1 MPKDLTEPS
10 PLPKARPTEVVKTSQ
25 ELTGAKRR
33 LINTARPVFWL
44 LFAINTVN
52 FLDRFLAVAVAPTLK
67 TEFHLTDANIG
78 ALSSAFI
85 LIYTLAALPLGLLAD
100 RASRARVV
108 SIGVSLWSVAS
119 GLTGVATG
127 LPLLFVTRAGVGIGE
142 ASYYPAGTA
151 LLSAY
156 YSLER
161 RARILSRWSSGQ
173 LVGVALAFAVSAGLS
188 ALLGPTVGW
197 RVAFLVSAIP
207 GFLLAALMWFVAD
220 GPRNAPAETS
230 SYAEEVNEELPPRH
244 QNLLPR
250 LHLKTAGG
258 VRATL
263 AEYRAQLEPRL
274 VAAAHD
280 LRLILRE
287 VAQIRTVWIVAA
299 LQALTFLIIT
309 PSVTFLPIY
318 LRSSNGP
325 FHLGETVTDGL
336 AGAVIIVGGLSGQ
349 LLGGNVAGLAGQAS
363 TWRTYSDGDSWLWT
377 GYTIVCGDAV
387 DSFAG
392 ALCSIRYHGRLDH
405 QSAGRPGSRLRAGCH
420 ARSYEGNR
428 SCPDAA
434 GRSSLRRRLVALGR
448 GRGLDRSRGTHRDFA
463 VHLRYSSACCVL
475 PSLDSLAS
483 ASTCR
488 RSAPIAAEMMCRGS
502 GRDRSQSA
510 IKQVAITALN
520 RYNECGN
527 CRGQNP
533 T

>member
-1 MPKDLTEPS
+1 VPKDLTEPA
-10 PLPKARPTEVVKTSQ
+10 PLPKARPTEVVKTSR
-25 ELTGAKRR
+25 EVTGAKRR

-108 SIGVSLWSVAS
+108 SIGVGLWSVAS

-161 RARILSRWSSGQ
+161 RARILSRWGSGQ

-207 GFLLAALMWFVAD
+207 GFLLAALMWFVAE
-220 GPRNAPAETS
+220 GPRNALAETS

-244 QNLLPR
+244 QSLLPR
-250 LHLKTAGG
+250 FQLK
-258 VRATL
+258 RADGLRAAL

-287 VAQIRTVWIVAA
+287 VTQIRTIWIVAA

-325 FHLGETVTDGL
+325 FHLGETLTDGL

-349 LLGGNVAGLAGQAS
+349 LLGGNVADWLGRRVPGGRILTATVGFGLAVPAYAVMLLTHSLVLFVLFGIIAVLLLNLPVGPILACAQDVTPGALRATALALTLLVGHLFGDVWSPWAVGAVS
-363 TWRTYSDGDSWLWT
+363 TALGEHIATSLLIFGIPALLCAAVVGFFGVRVYLSEVRSDSDGDK
-377 GYTIVCGDAV
+377 VEAP
-387 DSFAG
+387 AG
-392 ALCSIRYHGRLDH
+392 S
-405 QSAGRPGSRLRAGCH
+405 
-420 ARSYEGNR
+420 E
-428 SCPDAA
+428 
-434 GRSSLRRRLVALGR
+434 
-448 GRGLDRSRGTHRDFA
+448 
-463 VHLRYSSACCVL
+463 
-475 PSLDSLAS
+475 
-483 ASTCR
+483 
-488 RSAPIAAEMMCRGS
+488 
-502 GRDRSQSA
+502 
-510 IKQVAITALN
+510 
-520 RYNECGN
+520 
-527 CRGQNP
+527 
-533 T
+533 